1 MALGLFMLPSRGVV
15 QSVGTFGAF
24 APANEQK
31 NKFLNLEKSFVKTK
45 ASSTKHACRL
55 APWER
60 LVLAFVGKLPYHL

>member
-1 MALGLFMLPSRGVV
+1 MGLFMLPSRGVV
-15 QSVGTFGAF
+15 QSVGTFGGF

-31 NKFLNLEKSFVKTK
+31 KKFLNLEKTFVKTK